1 LGGDVVAVE
10 EAAIEYFEAEWVEE
24 AFPDGVLVGM
34 GAVDWGVGLIGGEL
48 EGVRGEVGVEVLIG
62 VTGDDALEMDSEEAG
77 GNLRFCGGW
86 TRAWDG
92 EGRHVK
98 LERPPWTQWA
108 VGFMASANPEGMPTN
123 KLPAATIQ
131 FKYDG
136 LARS

>member
-1 LGGDVVAVE
+1 MVAVGDVAVE
-10 EAAIEYFEAEWVEE
+10 HCEVEGGEE
-24 AFPDGVLVGM
+24 AFLDGAFEGM
-34 GAVDWGVGLIGGEL
+34 GAVVRVVALIGDEL
-48 EGVRGEVGVEVLIG
+48 EGVGSEVEVEILIG

-108 VGFMASANPEGMPTN
+108 VGFMASANPERMPTN
-123 KLPAATIQ
+123 ELPAATIQ